1 MFQTVRHWWGHGR
14 GKVTLRLFLFEFV
27 VVVAGVLVA
36 QGLAT
41 YVQDRSELARME
53 AERSRIRVEFADAYS
68 VFQTWH
74 AAIPCLDQRMTEVMN
89 GKEFSPNGLRRPSF
103 VGADV
108 VAPSNDTI
116 ELIARRHGMQEKI
129 SLNWILSTIES
140 INSSSATIREKWAL
154 LSLIN
159 PVNGPPTASDRAEGT
174 GGGGGDQSRAGANR
188 RLGGSYGTVIPEAGS
203 PGARTI
209 HARARAGEELRGD
222 LEERPAQPAADD
234 ALMFR
239 AA

>member
-53 AERSRIRVEFADAYS
+53 TERSRIRVEMADAYS
-68 VFQTWH
+68 VFQTWR
-74 AAIPCLDQRMTEVMN
+74 AAVPCLDQRMTEVMN

-103 VGADV
+103 VRADV
-108 VAPSNDTI
+108 AAPSNDTI

-154 LSLIN
+154 LSLID
-159 PVNGPPTASDRAEGT
+159 PVNGPPTASDRAEARVAAAVIKAALERIDGLAEAMEPLFQKL
-174 GGGGGDQSRAGANR
+174 GVRAQE
-188 RLGGSYGTVIPEAGS
+188 LYTPE
-203 PGARTI
+203 
-209 HARARAGEELRGD
+209 RG
-222 LEERPAQPAADD
+222 PAKSCAAIWKSGQ
-234 ALMFR
+234 LNPPLTMR
-239 AA
+239 